1 MRHEAIDLVTRIE
14 NIVKNPGTSNRT
26 VRVIVRTLEER
37 STNPIRRM
45 RNDHKSVRHSK
56 HLQGEAGKL

>member
-26 VRVIVRTLEER
+26 VRVIVRTLEELI
-37 STNPIRRM
+37 NQL
-45 RNDHKSVRHSK
+45 NKEDAK
-56 HLQGEAGKL
+56 